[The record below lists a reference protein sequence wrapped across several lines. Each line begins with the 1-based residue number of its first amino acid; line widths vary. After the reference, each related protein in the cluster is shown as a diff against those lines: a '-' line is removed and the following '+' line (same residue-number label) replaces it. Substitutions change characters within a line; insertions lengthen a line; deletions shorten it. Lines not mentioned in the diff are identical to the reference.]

1 MATSLPDLTSTFDE
15 RALAERLARASRE
28 RIAERVRLGTPLL
41 VSVRMEAD
49 YIADAWAH
57 YDDKVQ
63 IRAIQIAFEA
73 LHHSSPNEAR

>member
-1 MATSLPDLTSTFDE
+1 
-15 RALAERLARASRE
+15 
-28 RIAERVRLGTPLL
+28 
-41 VSVRMEAD
+41 MEAD